1 MTSPTTP
8 SATSATTTSTATSG
22 GATGATK
29 APEPEK
35 ASVTT
40 ETVTAQVEA
49 VKDVE
54 APKEKVVRFKTAGA
68 GIIRTITKEDW
79 ESIGIKD
86 QDEVSFNV
94 INNFTL
100 PTSDFTR
107 EALRYCAKVDSGLE
121 VVEKPDVADDDT
133 EDDDDF

>member
-22 GATGATK
+22 ATGATK
-29 APEPEK
+29 ASEPEK

-40 ETVTAQVEA
+40 ETVAAQVDA
-49 VKDVE
+49 TKDVE

-68 GIIRTITKEDW
+68 GIVRTITKADW

-86 QDEVSFNV
+86 QEEVSFKV

-100 PTSDFTR
+100 PTKDFTR

-121 VVEKPDVADDDT
+121 VVEKPDVAEDDA